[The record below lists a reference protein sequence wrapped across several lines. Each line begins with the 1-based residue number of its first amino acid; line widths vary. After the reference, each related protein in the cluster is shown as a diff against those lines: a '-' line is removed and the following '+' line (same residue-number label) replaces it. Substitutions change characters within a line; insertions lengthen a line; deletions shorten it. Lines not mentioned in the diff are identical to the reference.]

1 MVGNMYSIYQ
11 SRHILLSV
19 HTEEEYSNSSECYQ
33 QPSLP
38 NMHVRLQFLSSLQVL
53 SNTIHFVVTQSWS
66 PVRLFATPW
75 TAACQAPLSFTVS
88 WSLLKLLCIES
99 VMPSNCPNLCH
110 QSIGASASVPPVNNK
125 MYWKQLIPWS
135 FALWDSFAVKWAWG
149 NVNYCEMDW
158 GDILCIRNHVI

>member
-19 HTEEEYSNSSECYQ
+19 YTEEEYSNSSECYQ

-88 WSLLKLLCIES
+88 WSLLKLLCTES

-149 NVNYCEMDW
+149 NVNFCEMDW

>member
-19 HTEEEYSNSSECYQ
+19 YTEEEYSNSSECFQ

-38 NMHVRLQFLSSLQVL
+38 NLHVRLQFLSNLQVL
-53 SNTIHFVVTQSWS
+53 SNTICFVFTQSRS

-75 TAACQAPLSFTVS
+75 TAAWQAPLSFTVS
-88 WSLLKLLCIES
+88 WSLLKLLCIEL
-99 VMPSNCPNLCH
+99 VMPSNCPILCH

-125 MYWKQLIPWS
+125 MYWKQLTPWS
-135 FALWDSFAVKWAWG
+135 FALCDSFAVKWAWG